1 VERCTSLIAI
11 PATWFRHPLPPSQPC
26 FDAPLQHWVRH
37 TDEFENLMILHIC
50 PEDTRLDRLHEI
62 EDKYGLFRP
71 RPQVP
76 PGHQF
81 LAKHHLHPAGVA
93 GRLL

>member
-1 VERCTSLIAI
+1 
-11 PATWFRHPLPPSQPC
+11 
-26 FDAPLQHWVRH
+26 
-37 TDEFENLMILHIC
+37 
-50 PEDTRLDRLHEI
+50 LHEV
-62 EDKYGLFRP
+62 EDKYGLFRR